1 MIQLAVED
9 EVLVMPLDL
18 MSEWDTGL
26 ACAGLGCGGLGDIAP
41 SDKVLRKLAKA
52 DKAAK
57 KAARKGGQVET
68 PPIIPSLPDFVLPKV
83 GQPIDIPPGP
93 PQQQYVVDWIPRPET
108 WTFPGP
114 TDPVLALPP
123 KVGVL
128 PVPSGTV
135 TLPPATGGSYQ
146 PPVPDGRDYMDPLLP
161 TPVEPRR
168 DWRQVLGAPRRG
180 RRRPDAGS
188 GSDTGRAVKSP
199 PFQAPPTVSVG
210 PPASPAG
217 SVGMPV
223 APEPTEQAPAD
234 PGVLNIG
241 GMQIRTSTLM
251 WAGAIVGGF
260 ILLNNMTGKKR

>member
-18 MSEWDTGL
+18 MSESDTGL
-26 ACAGLGCGGLGDIAP
+26 ACAGLGCGGGGLGDIAP
-41 SDKVLRKLAKA
+41 STDKVLRKLAKA

-57 KAARKGGQVET
+57 KAARKGET
-68 PPIIPSLPDFVLPKV
+68 PPTIPSLPDFVLPKI

-93 PQQQYVVDWIPRPET
+93 PQHQYVVDWIPRPET

-114 TDPVLALPP
+114 TDPVLTLPSKPVGPMPLPP
-123 KVGVL
+123 
-128 PVPSGTV
+128 PIV
-135 TLPPATGGSYQ
+135 TLPPVTGGSYQ
-146 PPVPDGRDYMDPLLP
+146 PPDGRDYMDPLLP
-161 TPVEPRR
+161 TPSVQPRR

-180 RRRPDAGS
+180 RRRSEG
-188 GSDTGRAVKSP
+188 GSDTGTAVESP

-217 SVGMPV
+217 SVGMPT
-223 APEPTEQAPAD
+223 APEPTEQSPAD